1 VVLVSGFGSDT
12 SLSKPPFGFAI
23 SFKSG
28 HSFERTIATKREKAL
43 EGIQA
48 AFSPPSSSKKS
59 EDIPGAS
66 YSYGAPKTARSYGRC
81 NTR

>member
-43 EGIQA
+43 EGI
-48 AFSPPSSSKKS
+48 
-59 EDIPGAS
+59 
-66 YSYGAPKTARSYGRC
+66 
-81 NTR
+81 